1 MNKDYVLEVIFIG
14 ERESLFVFLRDDKMV
29 RKFLTRVSD

>member
-14 ERESLFVFLRDDKMV
+14 EWELLFVFLRDE
-29 RKFLTRVSD
+29 SQQNGA